1 MGTTTEIET
10 EAETE
15 IAQTTTTTTTILST
29 TTTTAST
36 TTKARSTT
44 EAPTEKTIVKKK
56 FGSRSKSRINRI
68 RQSLRGSSEVPSGTG
83 IVELLN
89 SRISQRRERPE
100 FIPSSAEGPKSS
112 RESNDGPVD
121 PVIDDKKAAKLLDRR
136 KNLFKSRNRVRIQ
149 RPQSGS
155 KVRARPSIID
165 IEETPRSVGLP
176 AANTANQADRN
187 NRFSRLRRPVTP
199 QSKNLLPTTA
209 AAKASISSS
218 NNNNKAR
225 NLSSEVSS
233 SKQETAA
240 IGDQRSVRCRF
251 FGRDCDANHSSS
263 EYTFTKYVV
272 KSNIL
277 NLLNQ

>member
-1 MGTTTEIET
+1 MGTTTTTTTTTTPTTTTTTEIET

-15 IAQTTTTTTTILST
+15 IAQTTTTTTTTTLST

-44 EAPTEKTIVKKK
+44 EAPTEKVIVKKK

-68 RQSLRGSSEVPSGTG
+68 RQSLRGSSEVPSGTGG

-112 RESNDGPVD
+112 RESNDDPVD

-165 IEETPRSVGLP
+165 IEERPRSVGIP

-209 AAKASISSS
+209 AAKASSSS
-218 NNNNKAR
+218 NNNNNKAR

-233 SKQETAA
+233 SNQESAA

-251 FGRDCDANHSSS
+251 FGRDCDANQS
-263 EYTFTKYVV
+263 
-272 KSNIL
+272 
-277 NLLNQ
+277 